1 MEKHFIDGF
10 PKSTFEENT
19 SNRNTIKHALR
30 NETSLL
36 RVCQIVFLLKIYI
49 FRRNLFFKSVSKIIT
64 YQTFS
69 RKHYQ

>member
-1 MEKHFIDGF
+1 MKIRYQVKFKKYFLKSLLILKKNHLCFMEKHFIDGF

-36 RVCQIVFLLKIYI
+36 RVC
-49 FRRNLFFKSVSKIIT
+49 
-64 YQTFS
+64 
-69 RKHYQ
+69 